1 MPVSGPDRYG
11 KTPIQTSGTPTIQMY
26 IQIGQVLVRGPV
38 APAALA
44 PITVYNKR
52 QML

>member
-1 MPVSGPDRYG
+1 MG
-11 KTPIQTSGTPTIQMY
+11 KLPSRRLGQVNPPTIQMY

-44 PITVYNKR
+44 PITVFNKR